1 MKKIY
6 ALIVFLIWSGCT
18 FAQQEEQFTQFMHY
32 KMGLNPGY
40 AGSGGG
46 IEVAGLVRNQWM
58 GIEGSPQTQLLSF
71 STPMANNRVGLGAN
85 IIRNTIGV
93 TSQYTIETSYAYR
106 IPVPR
111 GFLGIGVQASARV
124 LRVDFAELSG
134 TQPVELDEAVPA
146 NVQSKLVPNFGAG
159 LYYSGENFYLGFSVP
174 RMLTSNIDLSD
185 GDGTISREVRHFYLM
200 GGTSIPVSDGIA
212 LEPNVLVKWLVGA
225 PLDMDINVTAVAANV
240 FRFGVSYRLGGST
253 AEGIGESA
261 SFLVGAKIADQID
274 LGLAYDLTLS
284 QLRDFNTGSFEV
296 VARYFLQ
303 REARDD
309 EEKKV
314 DTPRFF

>member
-1 MKKIY
+1 MKQLY
-6 ALIVFLIWSGCT
+6 LLIVIVCWSASVV
-18 FAQQEEQFTQFMHY
+18 AQQEEQFTQFMQY
-32 KMGLNPGY
+32 KLGYNPGY

-46 IEVAGLVRNQWM
+46 IEMAGLVRNQWM

-71 STPMANNRVGLGAN
+71 STPMVNNRVGLGAN

-93 TSQYTIETSYAYR
+93 TDQYTLETAYAYR
-106 IPVPR
+106 LPVPR
-111 GFLGIGVQASARV
+111 GFLGIGIQASARMF
-124 LRVDFAELSG
+124 RVDFTRLSG
-134 TQPVELDEAVPA
+134 TQPVTTDEAIPA

-174 RMLTSNIDLSD
+174 RLLSSNIDLSD

-200 GGTSIPVSDGIA
+200 GGTSVAIADGIA
-212 LEPNVLVKWLVGA
+212 IEPNLLVKWLVGA
-225 PLDMDINVTAVAANV
+225 PLDMDINVMAEVSEV

-253 AEGIGESA
+253 MQGFGESA
-261 SFLVGAKIADQID
+261 SFLIGATIANQVD
-274 LGLAYDLTLS
+274 LGLSYDLTLS
-284 QLRDFNTGSFEV
+284 QLRDFNTGSFEIM
-296 VARYFLQ
+296 ARYYL
-303 REARDD
+303 ERDVRQD